1 MKILLSASMFALIA
15 AATPA
20 GARQLTID
28 DVTMLSRVAAP
39 DVSKDGHWLV
49 WQQRETDLATDG
61 GRFDLWKLD
70 LTKKGELP

>member
-1 MKILLSASMFALIA
+1 MLRLTIAACSGICQIGCMKILLSASMFALIA

-39 DVSKDGHWLV
+39 VRS
-49 WQQRETDLATDG
+49 
-61 GRFDLWKLD
+61 
-70 LTKKGELP
+70 